1 MSEIVC
7 FQHQFELFF
16 ISECWRFLKMFS
28 NNRAEVSS
36 TSEAELRGNDCFPA
50 AFLNV
55 TPGWLI
61 IRRAGRADPDSFSR
75 HCSCFGHTS
84 ATGSRYRTL
93 REPLITF
100 SSSRSRSL
108 ALLNKSFRYT
118 QTISRRQNRG
128 QASVMSW
135 LILLLSSLKPRGRRN
150 GTQNQHAHN
159 GALLEPP

>member
-1 MSEIVC
+1 MIIDLTVIIL
-7 FQHQFELFF
+7 QFNFRKIFPFF
-16 ISECWRFLKMFS
+16 FL
-28 NNRAEVSS
+28 NIRAEVTWMSKP
-36 TSEAELRGNDCFPA
+36 ELRGNDCFPA
-50 AFLNV
+50 AFLKNV

-61 IRRAGRADPDSFSR
+61 IRRAGRADPDSLSC

-84 ATGSRYRTL
+84 AIGSRCRTL
-93 REPLITF
+93 REPLFTL

-108 ALLNKSFRYT
+108 ALLNKSFRCT
-118 QTISRRQNRG
+118 QTISRRQNLG

-135 LILLLSSLKPRGRRN
+135 LILLLSSLKPQGRRN